1 MLLQTWFSVPNKSCF
16 LLVVSFLVL
25 HGEGAVASGRFVSCT
40 VAPYT
45 CVRALLVLLML
56 TRAVAVTKYIKGPG
70 PAEPCSL
77 FMCVLLGV
85 LLLRW

>member
-16 LLVVSFLVL
+16 SLVVAFSVL
-25 HGEGAVASGRFVSCT
+25 HGEGAVASGRFVSCA

-45 CVRALLVLLML
+45 YVRALLVLFMP
-56 TRAVAVTKYIKGPG
+56 TRAVAVTIYIKEPG

-77 FMCVLLGV
+77 FMCVLL
-85 LLLRW
+85 